1 MIPPALR
8 AAMHA
13 HARAV
18 FPDECCGYLRG
29 SARGTAVDELVACH
43 NAQRDGGHPTEPNRD
58 AGIAF
63 VITGRELFDFAR
75 TFAGDRPARILYHS
89 HANGRA
95 YFSAVDRDVALGGG
109 YDPAHP
115 SGPAYPVEHVVIGVR
130 AVPRVAFAPAPEPEP
145 EPDADADADAVAE
158 VTETAQFAWSATA
171 RDFLEVARWSGP

>member
-1 MIPPALR
+1 MSALVIPPALR

-13 HARAV
+13 HARAA

-29 SARGTAVDELVACH
+29 PAHGTAVDELVACH
-43 NAQRDGGHPTEPNRD
+43 NAQRDGAHPTAPDRD
-58 AGIAF
+58 AGTAF

-109 YDPAHP
+109 PDPAHP
-115 SGPAYPVEHVVIGVR
+115 AGPAYPVEHVVIGVR
-130 AVPRVAFAPAPEPEP
+130 AVPRVALEP
-145 EPDADADADAVAE
+145 EPDSASRAE
-158 VTETAQFAWSATA
+158 VTEAAQFAWSATA